1 MSSFYV
7 AILSLIISCT
17 AACISGYQAFITRDQ
32 LSIVKDQEVRQLRSY
47 VGSSS
52 MQLLK
57 STGGDHLYLSLSFHN
72 FGATPGYKFNFNW
85 HVDTEVKNARNEYVT
100 SSSDSDVDQGST
112 FFPQSDQVW
121 NIDFIVGQFP
131 DEFDA
136 DRRIVTLYG
145 TLFYHDA
152 FENPRKAQFCYIIK
166 HDNVLALSKP
176 NAVVFPDR
184 CNSFLDSN

>member
-1 MSSFYV
+1 MDRGRRTTWQTACCTGFTCEFD
-7 AILSLIISCT
+7 LS
-17 AACISGYQAFITRDQ
+17 
-32 LSIVKDQEVRQLRSY
+32 
-47 VGSSS
+47 
-52 MQLLK
+52 
-57 STGGDHLYLSLSFHN
+57 
-72 FGATPGYKFNFNW
+72 W

-152 FENPRKAQFCYIIK
+152 FENPRKAQILLY
-166 HDNVLALSKP
+166 H
-176 NAVVFPDR
+176 
-184 CNSFLDSN
+184 